1 MNVSAEDVFSS
12 KGRVKVL
19 KVLAERGE
27 MNISDI
33 TRRSNLNH
41 TTTAMHLKKLC
52 ELGVVEEKNFGRIRI
67 FRFRR
72 EDPRAWAI
80 QSLFESFKKEVSQ

>member
-1 MNVSAEDVFSS
+1 MTVSVEDIFSS
-12 KGRVKVL
+12 KGRVKIL

-33 TRRSNLNH
+33 TRRSSLNH
-41 TTTAMHLKKLC
+41 TTTAMHLKRLC
-52 ELGVVEEKNFGRIRI
+52 EFGIVEEKNFGRIRI

-72 EDPRAWAI
+72 EDPHAWAV
-80 QSLFESFKKEVSQ
+80 QSLFESFKKGARP

>member
-1 MNVSAEDVFSS
+1 LSAEEIFSS

-19 KVLAERGE
+19 KTLAERGE

-33 TRRSNLNH
+33 TRRTCLNH
-41 TTTAMHLKKLC
+41 TTTSMHLRKLC
-52 ELGVVEEKNFGRIRI
+52 ELGIVEEKRFGRIRI
-67 FRFRR
+67 FRFKK

-80 QSLFESFKKEVSQ
+80 QSLFESFKKGAKA

>member
-1 MNVSAEDVFSS
+1 LSAEEIFSS

-19 KVLAERGE
+19 KTLAERGE

-33 TRRSNLNH
+33 TRRTCLNH
-41 TTTAMHLKKLC
+41 ATTSMHLKKLC
-52 ELGVVEEKNFGRIRI
+52 ELGIVEEKRFGRIRI
-67 FRFRR
+67 FRFKK

-80 QSLFESFKKEVSQ
+80 QSLFESFKKSAKS

>member
-1 MNVSAEDVFSS
+1 MEDIFSS

-19 KVLAERGE
+19 KILAERGE
-27 MNISDI
+27 MNISEI
-33 TRRSNLNH
+33 TRRSSLNH

-67 FRFRR
+67 FRFKR

-80 QSLFESFKKEVSQ
+80 QSLFESFRKGISQ

>member
-1 MNVSAEDVFSS
+1 MTMSVENIFSS

-27 MNISDI
+27 MNISEI
-33 TRRSNLNH
+33 TRMSNLNH
-41 TTTAMHLKKLC
+41 TTTAMHLKRLC
-52 ELGVVEEKNFGRIRI
+52 ELGMVEEKNFGRIRI

-72 EDPRAWAI
+72 EDPHAWAV
-80 QSLFESFKKEVSQ
+80 QSLFESFKKGGRP

>member
-1 MNVSAEDVFSS
+1 MSVEDMFSS

-80 QSLFESFKKEVSQ
+80 HSLFESFRKEVGQ

>member
-1 MNVSAEDVFSS
+1 MTLAVEDIFSS

-27 MNISDI
+27 MNISEI
-33 TRRSNLNH
+33 TRRTNLNH
-41 TTTAMHLKKLC
+41 TTTAMHLERLC
-52 ELGVVEEKNFGRIRI
+52 ELGIVEEKNFGRIRI

-72 EDPRAWAI
+72 EDPHAWAV
-80 QSLFESFKKEVSQ
+80 QSLFESFKKEAK

>member
-1 MNVSAEDVFSS
+1 
-12 KGRVKVL
+12 
-19 KVLAERGE
+19 
-27 MNISDI
+27 
-33 TRRSNLNH
+33 
-41 TTTAMHLKKLC
+41 MHLKRLC

-80 QSLFESFKKEVSQ
+80 QSLFESFKKGVNQ

>member
-1 MNVSAEDVFSS
+1 MSVEDIFSS

-33 TRRSNLNH
+33 TRRSSLNH
-41 TTTAMHLKKLC
+41 TTTAMHLKRLC

-80 QSLFESFKKEVSQ
+80 QSLFESFRKEVVQ

>member
-1 MNVSAEDVFSS
+1 MSVEDMFSS

-80 QSLFESFKKEVSQ
+80 QSLFETFRKEVSQ